1 MAKEGVL
8 VGRREVA
15 RFEVITEFLKGG
27 ISRTDAAT
35 VLRLSERSISRLARR
50 LEGGSLA
57 ALIHRNRGRTP
68 KHKINDISRAQAV
81 RLTKDLYFDFN
92 LTHAHEMLVAEHGLK
107 ASYATFRRWCAD
119 ARLPLKRRKRRRN
132 KRRTPRE
139 RMPAEGLLMQFDGST
154 HHWNRVEK
162 WCLIGGIDDATSEVP
177 HAEFYYSEST
187 LACMK
192 VLMRVIEKKGIPR
205 VLYVDRAGI
214 YGGMKRQNFAQFE
227 RACHELGID
236 IIYADSPQGKGRIER
251 MWSTFQD
258 RLVAELR
265 LKGITAMSEA
275 NEYLSRQFLPNYWN
289 QKLVVRSQNPE
300 SFYRA
305 APPLAELREIFC
317 LKEARNV
324 KNDSTISWEGVTYV
338 VAAGP
343 EVIGRQIE
351 IRTYADGKTQA
362 TFMGQR
368 VELRSV
374 RRNRQRNRAA

>member
-1 MAKEGVL
+1 M
-8 VGRREVA
+8 
-15 RFEVITEFLKGG
+15 
-27 ISRTDAAT
+27 
-35 VLRLSERSISRLARR
+35 
-50 LEGGSLA
+50 
-57 ALIHRNRGRTP
+57 
-68 KHKINDISRAQAV
+68 
-81 RLTKDLYFDFN
+81 
-92 LTHAHEMLVAEHGLK
+92 
-107 ASYATFRRWCAD
+107 
-119 ARLPLKRRKRRRN
+119 
-132 KRRTPRE
+132 
-139 RMPAEGLLMQFDGST
+139 
-154 HHWNRVEK
+154 
-162 WCLIGGIDDATSEVP
+162 
-177 HAEFYYSEST
+177 
-187 LACMK
+187 
-192 VLMRVIEKKGIPR
+192 
-205 VLYVDRAGI
+205 DRAGI

-305 APPLAELREIFC
+305 APPLAELQEIFC

-362 TFMGQR
+362 TFIGQR
-368 VELRSV
+368 VELRRV